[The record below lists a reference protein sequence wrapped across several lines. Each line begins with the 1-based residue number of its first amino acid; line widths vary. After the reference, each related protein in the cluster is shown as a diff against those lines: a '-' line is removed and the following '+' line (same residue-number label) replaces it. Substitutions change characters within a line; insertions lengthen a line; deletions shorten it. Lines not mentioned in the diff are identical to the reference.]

1 MTGRPTGK
9 GWLTTLRRGAHAL
22 TCAFLVVFVVAGLR
36 AQALAAAI
44 GDETCIAMGGTL
56 ARAPAPTA
64 DPSDLADPCHACCDL
79 GLCAGSAALPPTDP
93 ARLAIPHAFRVRAA
107 APVRPTTPRR
117 RRRRGPAPRA
127 PPHL

>member
-1 MTGRPTGK
+1 M
-9 GWLTTLRRGAHAL
+9 TLRRRAHAL

-36 AQALAAAI
+36 AQALASAI

-56 ARAPAPTA
+56 ARAPTPTT

-79 GLCAGSAALPPTDP
+79 GLCAGASALPPSEP
-93 ARLAIPHAFRVRAA
+93 ARLAAPHAFRIRVSDPA
-107 APVRPTTPRR
+107 RPTTPRR

-127 PPHL
+127 PPAL